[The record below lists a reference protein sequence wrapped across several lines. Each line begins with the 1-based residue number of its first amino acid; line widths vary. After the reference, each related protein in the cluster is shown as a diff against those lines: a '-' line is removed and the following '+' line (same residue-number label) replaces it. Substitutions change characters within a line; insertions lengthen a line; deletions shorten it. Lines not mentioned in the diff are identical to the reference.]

1 MITAPA
7 FFTRITRRLSWR
19 AALAVACLSLS
30 QALGAQEATVPTAAD
45 QPLDLYGAWQQAFAF
60 DPNYRA
66 AVSEFGASQAQK
78 NISRG
83 GLLPQ
88 VSAAYS
94 DRRVSG
100 WRERPGYL
108 GVINRTDLS
117 YDSTNLN
124 AQLRQPLLNYPR
136 WAEYKR
142 GVAVAKQG
150 GAQLDIAQQR
160 NSLQVA
166 QNYFN
171 VILAYVDH
179 EEQAR
184 RVAFL
189 QLRTLA
195 FEQLQRKDESTRVE
209 LADTRARLATAYA
222 EQLQATDEL
231 RNAARQLQAQ
241 IGFKPSAIK
250 SIDPLNPPAPLST
263 PLATL
268 QDQAREHNREIK
280 AAQQQV
286 NIAKARLESARSQY
300 FPSLDLVATAGRGD
314 SEDITTLS
322 QRTNTFTVGL
332 QLQVPIFT
340 GGYTS
345 AISTQAR
352 YQLQQAEYLYNNAL
366 NMIATQVAKL
376 YHQYQ
381 SGIEQVAAQ
390 YQAYK
395 SSQLSLESVMISFE
409 AGAASNLD
417 VLEAQDQLSETRYDY
432 YQTQLELVQTQLELA
447 VMLGE
452 PLHEPIQKISQT
464 RFEGADSQTL
474 VLP

>member
-1 MITAPA
+1 MTTALLPN
-7 FFTRITRRLSWR
+7 TPKKRGLRGRL
-19 AALAVACLSLS
+19 ALALACLSLC
-30 QALGAQEATVPTAAD
+30 QAVAAQSVFEP
-45 QPLDLYGAWQQAFAF
+45 QPLDLYAVWQQAFTA
-60 DPNYRA
+60 DPNYKA
-66 AVSEFGASQAQK
+66 AISQFGASQAQK
-78 NISRG
+78 NISRA

-100 WRERPGYL
+100 WRERPGMY
-108 GVINRTDLS
+108 GIVGRSDLS

-142 GVAVAKQG
+142 GVAVAEQG
-150 GAQLDIAQQR
+150 VAQLGIAQQK

-171 VILAYVDH
+171 VVLAYIDH

-184 RVAFL
+184 RVDFL
-189 QLRTLA
+189 TQRVAA
-195 FEQLQRKDESTRVE
+195 FEQLQRRDEATRVE
-209 LADTRARLATAYA
+209 LADTQARLATATA
-222 EQLQATDEL
+222 EQLQALDEL

-250 SIDPLNPPAPLST
+250 SIDTGNLPAPLST

-268 QDQAREHNREIK
+268 QEQARRQNREVK
-280 AAQQQV
+280 AAKQQV
-286 NIAKARLESARSQY
+286 NIGKARLENARSQF

-322 QRTNTFTVGL
+322 QRTNTFSVGL

-352 YQLQQAEYLYNNAL
+352 YQLQQAESLYTNAL
-366 NMIATQVAKL
+366 DVVDTQVAKL
-376 YHQYQ
+376 YHQYH
-381 SGIEQVAAQ
+381 SGIEQVEAQ
-390 YQAYK
+390 YKAYT
-395 SSQLSLESVMISFE
+395 SSQLSLESALKSFA

-432 YQTQLELVQTQLELA
+432 YQTQLELVQRQLELA

-452 PLHEPIQKISQT
+452 SLHEPIQKISQN
-464 RFEGADSQTL
+464 RFETAASPTL
-474 VLP
+474 LLPD

>member
-1 MITAPA
+1 MLIFISRILSIVLLAFSPLALFAQPAVAPA
-7 FFTRITRRLSWR
+7 
-19 AALAVACLSLS
+19 
-30 QALGAQEATVPTAAD
+30 
-45 QPLDLYGAWQQAFAF
+45 LDLYGAWQQAFAY

-66 AVSEFGASQAQK
+66 AISEFGASQAQK
-78 NISRG
+78 NISRAG
-83 GLLPQ
+83 IFPQ
-88 VSAAYS
+88 ISAVYS

-142 GVAVAKQG
+142 GVAVAAHG
-150 GAQLDIAQQR
+150 VARLDIAQQR

-189 QLRTLA
+189 QQRVTA
-195 FEQLQRKDESTRVE
+195 FEQLLQKNEGTRVE
-209 LADTRARLATAYA
+209 LTDTQARLATVSA
-222 EQLQATDEL
+222 EQLQAADTL
-231 RNAARQLQAQ
+231 RNAARELQAQ
-241 IGFKPSAIK
+241 VGFKPQAIK
-250 SIDPLNPPAPLST
+250 SIDTLNPPQPLST
-263 PLATL
+263 PLAVL
-268 QDQAREHNREIK
+268 QAQARENNREIK
-280 AAQQQV
+280 AANQQV
-286 NIAKARLESARSQY
+286 NIAKARLENARSQY
-300 FPSLDLVATAGRGD
+300 FPALDLVATAGRGD

-322 QRTNTFTVGL
+322 QRTNTFTIGL
-332 QLQVPIFT
+332 QLQIPIFT

-352 YQLQQAEYLYNNAL
+352 YGVQQAEHLYQNSL
-366 NMIATQVAKL
+366 NGVDTQVAKL

-390 YQAYK
+390 YKAYQ

-417 VLEAQDQLSETRYDY
+417 VLEAQDQLSETRYQY
-432 YQTQLELVQTQLELA
+432 YQIQLELVQSQLELA

-452 PLHEPIQKISQT
+452 SLHEPIQTISRT
-464 RFEGADSQTL
+464 RFEGAGSQTL
-474 VLP
+474 ALP

>member
-1 MITAPA
+1 MISAPA
-7 FFTRITRRLSWR
+7 SLTLKTRRLGWR
-19 AALAVACLSLS
+19 AALAVACL
-30 QALGAQEATVPTAAD
+30 GFAQVGVAQVGSES
-45 QPLDLYGAWQQAFAF
+45 QPLDLYATWQQAFTA
-60 DPNYRA
+60 DPNYKA
-66 AVSEFGASQAQK
+66 AVSQFGASQAQK

-100 WRERPGYL
+100 WRERPGFL
-108 GVINRTDLS
+108 GAMSRSDLS

-150 GAQLDIAQQR
+150 VAQLDIAQQK

-189 QLRTLA
+189 QLRVLA
-195 FEQLQRKDESTRVE
+195 FEQLRSHDESTSVE

-222 EQLQATDEL
+222 EQLQAADAL
-231 RNAARQLQAQ
+231 RNAARILQGQ
-241 IGFKPSAIK
+241 IGFKPTAIK
-250 SIDPLNPPAPLST
+250 SIDTLTLPAPLST
-263 PLATL
+263 PLRTL
-268 QDQAREHNREIK
+268 QAQARLNNREIK
-280 AAQQQV
+280 ASLQQV

-322 QRTNTFTVGL
+322 QRTNTFSVGL

-345 AISTQAR
+345 ANATQAR
-352 YQLQQAEYLYNNAL
+352 YQLQNAEYLYQNAL
-366 NMIATQVAKL
+366 NAIDTQVAKL
-376 YHQYQ
+376 YQQYQ
-381 SGIEQVAAQ
+381 SGLEQVAAQ
-390 YQAYK
+390 YNAYT
-395 SSQLSLESVMISFE
+395 SSQLSLESVLKSFD

-417 VLEAQDQLSETRYDY
+417 VLDAQDQLSETRYDY
-432 YQTQLELVQTQLELA
+432 YQIQLELVQSQLELA

-452 PLHEPIQKISQT
+452 SLHEPIQKISQT